1 MADPRPLLA
10 GQGTASE
17 LDCLVVGAGPVGLLL
32 AAELSARGCQVA
44 IIDALT
50 EPAKITKAS
59 GVVPRSLEVLPSEVE
74 AKLLKS
80 GNLLKE
86 MRILEK
92 QENKPIKTVLSVQT
106 APLEVYH
113 GILGIRQ
120 TETERYLTEYLTE
133 LPDWTQGGKK
143 KMSIRRGVALE
154 SFTEGPMGVQCHLK
168 LPEGT
173 QTVTCKFLVACDG
186 GRSTIRH
193 QLGYSFDGTTT
204 PEYFFGLD
212 ACFENWEFD
221 SKDVVSVSLTQDKDP
236 LAPGFAFNIP
246 FGDGNCLLLVDLD
259 LQQQKGWVTGETDR
273 NGFPVL
279 RQPEV
284 EDVLRV
290 ARSRGLGQQCSVKPG
305 SVKWLTHFRVNS
317 RQVQCY
323 GRGRV
328 FLAGDA
334 CHCHSPFGGQ
344 GMNMGFQDAKNLS
357 WKLATAI
364 KCGGPTSSLLLSYES
379 ERKTLESKLLAGI
392 ERGQEVV
399 SSRNPLIFFMRG
411 RGQRL
416 VNMLTFLQPTIL
428 KTVAQQMWSY
438 RTSSLSMEHWERPV
452 PTCFPIT
459 SICPAGGYRRRQNL
473 HRWVKTR
480 VHAGDRVPDAS
491 LPGGMRVHQILK
503 RSRGW
508 TLLLF
513 EGGEEENLDMEK
525 HLGNKVLSLSELEAF
540 GAGFKST
547 SDPTNFVPMV
557 DEVICFPAQDVE
569 AHHIFGVHGQCLFL
583 VRPDHY
589 VGFRCEP
596 LRRGAVY
603 RYFRLA
609 CGISHGMPEDA
620 PASSRVFDPLP
631 VIVWTL
637 ILLLVIFL
645 NDNTATN
652 HACTVTTVFE
662 FSSLVSKSL
671 SSLSVLDVIEEPSIQ
686 SNDAAMVAARALGFK
701 GFDAAQAAPADVQT
715 QAAIRLR
722 GKLRSKE
729 LAQLRQLVE
738 GDERFARL
746 LERHCKAIH
755 ELIALGNP
763 APVLAV
769 LAGLVWSSLSIAWE
783 LDTSHMPK
791 ARMKNEIEQLKVKL
805 QKVMDNFSE
814 SRMCY
819 LKERQCCAK
828 LALETVRA
836 LDRDRGSEGS
846 GDWADLLRPRQ
857 AEADEALRVGFSIL
871 GEPTL
876 VPSKGI
882 AVGTE
887 PSFDAAVQSDGPLLD
902 EEALSVLSARD
913 AARITGFLR
922 GLRDTRS
929 GFDATTVEALLRL
942 LKSLPAPDGPKIL
955 LNAIRQDQPALF
967 ERLHESMRRT
977 QQRTSAGTKQS
988 GC

>member
-259 LQQQKGWVTGETDR
+259 LQQQKDWVTGETDR

-645 NDNTATN
+645 
-652 HACTVTTVFE
+652 
-662 FSSLVSKSL
+662 
-671 SSLSVLDVIEEPSIQ
+671 
-686 SNDAAMVAARALGFK
+686 
-701 GFDAAQAAPADVQT
+701 
-715 QAAIRLR
+715 
-722 GKLRSKE
+722 
-729 LAQLRQLVE
+729 
-738 GDERFARL
+738 
-746 LERHCKAIH
+746 
-755 ELIALGNP
+755 
-763 APVLAV
+763 
-769 LAGLVWSSLSIAWE
+769 
-783 LDTSHMPK
+783 
-791 ARMKNEIEQLKVKL
+791 
-805 QKVMDNFSE
+805 
-814 SRMCY
+814 
-819 LKERQCCAK
+819 
-828 LALETVRA
+828 
-836 LDRDRGSEGS
+836 
-846 GDWADLLRPRQ
+846 
-857 AEADEALRVGFSIL
+857 
-871 GEPTL
+871 
-876 VPSKGI
+876 
-882 AVGTE
+882 
-887 PSFDAAVQSDGPLLD
+887 
-902 EEALSVLSARD
+902 
-913 AARITGFLR
+913 FL
-922 GLRDTRS
+922 
-929 GFDATTVEALLRL
+929 
-942 LKSLPAPDGPKIL
+942 
-955 LNAIRQDQPALF
+955 
-967 ERLHESMRRT
+967 
-977 QQRTSAGTKQS
+977 
-988 GC
+988 

>member
-259 LQQQKGWVTGETDR
+259 LQQQKDWVTGETDR

-583 VRPDHY
+583 SDRIIMWASDASP
-589 VGFRCEP
+589 CEEEPCTATSAWRVASATECRRMPLP
-596 LRRGAVY
+596 LRV
-603 RYFRLA
+603 
-609 CGISHGMPEDA
+609 C
-620 PASSRVFDPLP
+620 
-631 VIVWTL
+631 
-637 ILLLVIFL
+637 
-645 NDNTATN
+645 
-652 HACTVTTVFE
+652 
-662 FSSLVSKSL
+662 
-671 SSLSVLDVIEEPSIQ
+671 SIPC
-686 SNDAAMVAARALGFK
+686 R
-701 GFDAAQAAPADVQT
+701 
-715 QAAIRLR
+715 
-722 GKLRSKE
+722 
-729 LAQLRQLVE
+729 
-738 GDERFARL
+738 
-746 LERHCKAIH
+746 
-755 ELIALGNP
+755 
-763 APVLAV
+763 
-769 LAGLVWSSLSIAWE
+769 
-783 LDTSHMPK
+783 
-791 ARMKNEIEQLKVKL
+791 
-805 QKVMDNFSE
+805 
-814 SRMCY
+814 
-819 LKERQCCAK
+819 
-828 LALETVRA
+828 
-836 LDRDRGSEGS
+836 
-846 GDWADLLRPRQ
+846 
-857 AEADEALRVGFSIL
+857 
-871 GEPTL
+871 
-876 VPSKGI
+876 
-882 AVGTE
+882 
-887 PSFDAAVQSDGPLLD
+887 
-902 EEALSVLSARD
+902 
-913 AARITGFLR
+913 
-922 GLRDTRS
+922 
-929 GFDATTVEALLRL
+929 
-942 LKSLPAPDGPKIL
+942 
-955 LNAIRQDQPALF
+955 
-967 ERLHESMRRT
+967 
-977 QQRTSAGTKQS
+977 
-988 GC
+988 